1 MRRTLDITIFGK
13 IAQNVEITHTRILV
27 QFFILNDFIWSI
39 LFSQFTKKKT
49 KTENLRYTFT
59 IWFSLLKYNALKMNE
74 NTVGGV

>member
-39 LFSQFTKKKT
+39 LFSQFTKKKR
-49 KTENLRYTFT
+49 KPK
-59 IWFSLLKYNALKMNE
+59 I
-74 NTVGGV
+74 

>member
-39 LFSQFTKKKT
+39 LFSQFTKK
-49 KTENLRYTFT
+49 
-59 IWFSLLKYNALKMNE
+59 NE
-74 NTVGGV
+74 NRKSKIYIHYLVFFVEI

>member
-1 MRRTLDITIFGK
+1 MRRTFDITIFGK

-27 QFFILNDFIWSI
+27 HFFILNDFIWSI
-39 LFSQFTKKKT
+39 SFSQFTKK
-49 KTENLRYTFT
+49 TENLKYTFT